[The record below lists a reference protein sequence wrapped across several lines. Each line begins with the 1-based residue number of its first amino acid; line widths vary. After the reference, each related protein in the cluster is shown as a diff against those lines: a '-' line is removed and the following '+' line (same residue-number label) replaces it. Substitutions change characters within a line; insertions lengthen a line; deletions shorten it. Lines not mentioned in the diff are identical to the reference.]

1 MSEYDSRPAPWRS
14 PSDDAFTPGPQFDT
28 SRVPPARVKNVNTT
42 DIRSAIS
49 LGCRA
54 MGRIFNPADAGL
66 PYMYT
71 RIWPDGW
78 LGFSPYHGAIQMSGR
93 HLDALL
99 AAEAALGL
107 ELDEDAV
114 DQHTRASFASYSN
127 GLPLPCNH
135 SEPGGPL
142 VAVDEHTIRE
152 SFHGLHAL
160 VRHRAS
166 DRAREV
172 AEAGIRRILETW
184 SPATGWDSAAIE
196 AEYGF
201 GLTQRPTFIEGLG
214 RSIGPLVK
222 YHRATGFSPALELA
236 QLLAAHATDRYFLAD
251 GSHDTARFGEHA
263 HSTTCVTSSLAQL
276 ADHTDDHVLLERVR
290 AFYDHGLRGIRDD
303 VGWVQEGSNDNSK
316 PEQGEM
322 NNVGDVIETALIL
335 ARHLGDRYFDD
346 AERFLRAQ
354 LLPSQVRDLDF
365 MHEVEGG
372 DERRDIRNRLLG
384 IFGFNAVYGHLPA
397 GLSEAAPSLDIVGG
411 AVASLCAV
419 YQAVVRRE
427 NGVTHVDLL
436 FDHETDEITVGSP
449 YTGPGLRIT
458 PRAPGDVVVRLPGW
472 VDQEALR
479 IDGRPVGGQVQGS
492 RLRLANPTV
501 GTTVAIE
508 FPLPEH
514 DLVLRHR
521 RDEIRARLR
530 GDEVIGMDCLG
541 AGLAYF
547 PPLEPAT

>member
-1 MSEYDSRPAPWRS
+1 MGEHHSRPQPWRS
-14 PSDDAFTPGPQFDT
+14 PSDDAFTPGPPFDAA
-28 SRVPPARVKNVNTT
+28 RVPPAQLSNVNTT
-42 DIRSAIS
+42 DIRSAIE

-99 AAEAALGL
+99 TAEAALGL
-107 ELDEDAV
+107 KIDEDAV
-114 DQHTRASFASYSN
+114 EQHTRASFASYRD

-160 VRHRAS
+160 VRYRAS
-166 DRAREV
+166 DHAREI
-172 AEAGIRRILETW
+172 AEAGIRRIIETW

-201 GLTQRPTFIEGLG
+201 GLTRRPTFVEGLG

-222 YHRATGFSPALELA
+222 YHRATGFGPALELA
-236 QLLAAHATDRYFLAD
+236 RLLAAHATNRFFLAD
-251 GSHDTARFGEHA
+251 GGYDATRFGEHT
-263 HSTTCVTSSLAQL
+263 HSTTCVMSSLAQL
-276 ADHTDDHVLLERVR
+276 ADHTDDGSLLARVQ
-290 AFYDHGLRGIRDD
+290 AFYDHGLRVIRDD
-303 VGWVQEGSNDNSK
+303 VGWVVERFNDAAN

-335 ARHLGDRYFDD
+335 GRRLDDRYYDD

-354 LLPSQVRDLDF
+354 LLPSQVRNLDF
-365 MHEVEGG
+365 TAAIEGG
-372 DERRDIRNRLLG
+372 DERRDIRGRLPG

-397 GLSEAAPSLDIVGG
+397 GKGEAAPSLDIVGG

-419 YQAVVRRE
+419 YQAVVRRQD
-427 NGVTHVDLL
+427 GVTHVDLL
-436 FDHETDEITVGSP
+436 FDHETDEVTVGSP
-449 YTGPGLRIT
+449 YTGPGLRVT
-458 PRAPGDVVVRLPGW
+458 PRAPGDIVVRLPGW
-472 VDQEALR
+472 VDQDALQV
-479 IDGRPVGGQVQGS
+479 DGAPAGDRVQGS
-492 RLRLANPTV
+492 RIRLVEPAV
-501 GTTVAIE
+501 GMTIAID

-514 DLVLRHR
+514 DLLLRHR
-521 RDEIRARLR
+521 RHEIRARLR
-530 GDEVIGMDCLG
+530 GDEVIAMDCLG
-541 AGLAYF
+541 AGLAFF
-547 PPLEPAT
+547 PPMEVA